1 VEQARLLLDHGAD
14 LFARLES
21 EAGLDT
27 PIRVKARFP
36 RDGALRYML
45 ERGNIAIDPYLA
57 CVLGDTADVMA
68 AVHADPSLVHA
79 ATGASH
85 VLGGG
90 ILLLHLAVQYGHA
103 ALVTFLLD
111 QGADVN
117 ARARSAAGYGESGMP
132 GTTPLHVA
140 AAAGQAEIARLL
152 IERGADVHA
161 TAGDQQLTPLAIA
174 EAVHADWIDR
184 AEVAALLREK
194 AHSH

>member
-1 VEQARLLLDHGAD
+1 
-14 LFARLES
+14 
-21 EAGLDT
+21 
-27 PIRVKARFP
+27 
-36 RDGALRYML
+36 
-45 ERGNIAIDPYLA
+45 
-57 CVLGDTADVMA
+57 
-68 AVHADPSLVHA
+68 
-79 ATGASH
+79 
-85 VLGGG
+85 
-90 ILLLHLAVQYGHA
+90 
-103 ALVTFLLD
+103 
-111 QGADVN
+111 
-117 ARARSAAGYGESGMP
+117 MP